1 MSFTG
6 KEINDNE
13 AIKQNNLSDEDEE
26 LLKTLNTLNISS
38 HKENNKNI
46 GSSIKEN
53 DNKNND
59 NNENK
64 IEEENIIK
72 KIIKKIIFI

>member
-26 LLKTLNTLNISS
+26 LLKTLNTLNISF
-38 HKENNKNI
+38 HKENNKI
-46 GSSIKEN
+46 IDSSIKEN